1 MMPIDEAASV
11 PPIRYRQKFGM
22 SVRPELVPPPSA
34 LHRAG
39 RDGVSLPPDVER
51 MFKNAKS
58 FLERATIDGWLI
70 QSRRPSRHLSS
81 AWADDPHEKDSE
93 ASFAAQ

>member
-58 FLERATIDGWLI
+58 FLERATIDGSPNPI
-70 QSRRPSRHLSS
+70 PPAVS
-81 AWADDPHEKDSE
+81 ASK
-93 ASFAAQ
+93 FRMGR